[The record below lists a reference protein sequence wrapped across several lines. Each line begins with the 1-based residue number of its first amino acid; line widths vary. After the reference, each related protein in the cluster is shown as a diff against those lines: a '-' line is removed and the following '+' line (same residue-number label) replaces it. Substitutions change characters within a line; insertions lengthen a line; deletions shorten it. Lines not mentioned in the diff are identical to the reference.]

1 MDVEVI
7 TDISGLEEL
16 EEAFTEGSKRA
27 VKKFLR
33 HVEMQAANVL
43 VKSAEESAPYLTGAL
58 EADIHRQ
65 SVVSDGA
72 LTVRVGPSQDTF
84 YGLIQEFGSPS
95 ENIPAQHWLE
105 MSARSVQ
112 DEVLE
117 EFISGLNN
125 GLEDMKK

>member
-7 TDISGLEEL
+7 TEISGLEEL

-43 VKSAEESAPYLTGAL
+43 VKSAEESAPYFTGAL

-65 SVVSDGA
+65 SVLSDGA
-72 LTVRVGPSQDTF
+72 LTVRVGPSQETF
-84 YGLIQEFGSPS
+84 YGLIQEFGCP
-95 ENIPAQHWLE
+95 EKNIPAQHWLE
-105 MSARSVQ
+105 TSARSVQ

-117 EFISGLNN
+117 EFISGLNE